1 MPLRFL
7 GSLWGLRTNGTL
19 TIERMTMNVRDM
31 PEMTEQEYQELQAGR
46 EQYEFERMMD
56 EVMKLATQGK

>member
-1 MPLRFL
+1 
-7 GSLWGLRTNGTL
+7 
-19 TIERMTMNVRDM
+19 MTMNDRDM